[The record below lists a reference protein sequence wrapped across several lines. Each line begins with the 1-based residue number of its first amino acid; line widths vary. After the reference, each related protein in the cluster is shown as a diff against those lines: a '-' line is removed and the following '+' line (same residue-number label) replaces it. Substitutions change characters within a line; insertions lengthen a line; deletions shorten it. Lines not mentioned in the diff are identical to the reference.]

1 MLALKDTNKRSINS
15 DWKIELPGEYQIAG
29 TTVRYVRRGLWEK
42 ISAKG
47 PTKIPLH
54 LMVTCCALAFVLVLR
69 LQGSCQF
76 PSSLGALG
84 RGAHLVPSGLPGHLL
99 LKPVSL
105 SLSLFVFS
113 YLIPSLIL
121 MPENFPFPILRPGY
135 SLAELPSF
143 SKGTASRKE
152 MLGHVT
158 AGETWLP
165 GADSP
170 TQSLCFYIRW
180 HRSAPRFVG
189 PHWKLPFGNELL
201 TPFPNQCHSDFPDS
215 SLHQAFG
222 NQERENQVSQ
232 DDGLPG

>member
-1 MLALKDTNKRSINS
+1 M
-15 DWKIELPGEYQIAG
+15 
-29 TTVRYVRRGLWEK
+29 RYVRRGLWEK

-54 LMVTCCALAFVLVLR
+54 LMVTCCALAFAPGLK

-105 SLSLFVFS
+105 SLSL
-113 YLIPSLIL
+113 SLFL
-121 MPENFPFPILRPGY
+121 LSHPFHHMPENFPLPRLFPGY

-158 AGETWLP
+158 AGETWPP

-170 TQSLCFYIRW
+170 TQSLCFYVRW
-180 HRSAPRFVG
+180 HRSAPQFVD

-222 NQERENQVSQ
+222 NQERENRVSQ
-232 DDGLPG
+232 DEGLPG